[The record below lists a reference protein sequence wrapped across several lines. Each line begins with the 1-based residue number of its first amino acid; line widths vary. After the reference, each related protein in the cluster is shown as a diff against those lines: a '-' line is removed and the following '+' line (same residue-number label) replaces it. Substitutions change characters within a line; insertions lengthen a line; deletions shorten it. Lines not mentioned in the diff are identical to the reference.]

1 MNGPEIDK
9 FPFRVKVVPVFFQRR
24 LTPEEEATQFDNG
37 AKKKKKKRRNSIYR
51 NISVDRLANLQKEK
65 KKKNV
70 RVEVHTGETG
80 VILAFFLKW
89 NVDNATSGGLFFP
102 SSA

>member
-65 KKKNV
+65 KKKRKSRGTHGGN
-70 RVEVHTGETG
+70 RCYPG
-80 VILAFFLKW
+80 VLLK
-89 NVDNATSGGLFFP
+89 VKRR
-102 SSA
+102 